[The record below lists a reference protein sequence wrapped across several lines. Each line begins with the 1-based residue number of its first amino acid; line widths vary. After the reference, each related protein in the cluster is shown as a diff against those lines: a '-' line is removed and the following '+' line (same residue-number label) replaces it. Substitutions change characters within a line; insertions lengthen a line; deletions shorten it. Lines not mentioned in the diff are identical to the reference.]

1 MARSNYHA
9 RAGPRRPIGL
19 SRAPGGRRLAQA
31 SLLGSRLS
39 PDPSPEETASTMLTP
54 QLVMYEDEVRRI
66 QAVADRL
73 QQDSRSR
80 AILVVDKNGQLI
92 AASGSATDLDTTSL
106 SSLVAG
112 NVAATGGIAK
122 LMEEEEFTGQ
132 FHEGKGLSI
141 HITLVGRRV
150 ILVVL
155 FDKNTT
161 HGLVRLRVKKAGV
174 ELESILEDVA
184 KKAQSPQQNVFAE
197 ITDADI
203 DNLFN
208 D

>member
-1 MARSNYHA
+1 
-9 RAGPRRPIGL
+9 
-19 SRAPGGRRLAQA
+19 
-31 SLLGSRLS
+31 
-39 PDPSPEETASTMLTP
+39 MLTS
-54 QLVMYEDEVRRI
+54 QIVMYEDEVRQI
-66 QAVADRL
+66 KDVADRL

-80 AILVVDKNGQLI
+80 AILVIDKNGQLI
-92 AASGSATDLDTTSL
+92 ADAGAAGELDTTSL

-122 LMEEEEFTGQ
+122 LIEEEEFTGQ
-132 FHEGKGLSI
+132 FHEGKGISVHMTI
-141 HITLVGRRV
+141 VGRRM

-161 HGLVRLRVKKAGV
+161 HGLVRLRVKKAIA
-174 ELESILEDVA
+174 ELETVLEEVA
-184 KKAQSPQQNVFAE
+184 KKAKSPQVNVFAE

>member
-1 MARSNYHA
+1 MN
-9 RAGPRRPIGL
+9 
-19 SRAPGGRRLAQA
+19 
-31 SLLGSRLS
+31 
-39 PDPSPEETASTMLTP
+39 MLNP
-54 QLVMYEDEVRRI
+54 QMVMYEEELQEI
-66 QAVADRL
+66 QGIADKL
-73 QQDSRSR
+73 QQDSRAR
-80 AILVVDKNGQLI
+80 TILIVDKNGQLI
-92 AASGSATDLDTTSL
+92 ASGGVDADLDTTSL

-122 LMEEEEFTGQ
+122 LIEEEEFTGQ
-132 FHEGKGLSI
+132 FHEGKDISVHMTI
-141 HITLVGRRV
+141 VARRI

-161 HGLVRLRVKKAGV
+161 HGLVRLRVKKAS
-174 ELESILEDVA
+174 EALTDVFDRLAEKA
-184 KKAQSPQQNVFAE
+184 KSQPQADVFAE

>member
-1 MARSNYHA
+1 
-9 RAGPRRPIGL
+9 
-19 SRAPGGRRLAQA
+19 
-31 SLLGSRLS
+31 
-39 PDPSPEETASTMLTP
+39 MLNP
-54 QLVMYEDEVRRI
+54 QMVMYEEELARI
-66 QAVADRL
+66 QAIGDQL

-80 AILVVDKNGQLI
+80 TILVVDKNGQLI
-92 AASGSATDLDTTSL
+92 AASGSADELDTTSL

-122 LMEEEEFTGQ
+122 LIEEEEFTGQ
-132 FHEGKGLSI
+132 FHEGKGISVHMTI
-141 HITLVGRRV
+141 VARRI

-155 FDKNTT
+155 FDKGTT
-161 HGLVRLRVKKAGV
+161 HGLVRLRVRKAIGELEKVFDDLSKKA
-174 ELESILEDVA
+174 EA
-184 KKAQSPQQNVFAE
+184 PQANVFAE

>member
-1 MARSNYHA
+1 MLIPEREY
-9 RAGPRRPIGL
+9 
-19 SRAPGGRRLAQA
+19 
-31 SLLGSRLS
+31 LLN
-39 PDPSPEETASTMLTP
+39 MLNP
-54 QLVMYEDEVRRI
+54 QLVMYEEEVRQI
-66 QAVADRL
+66 QAVADQL
-73 QQDSRSR
+73 HQDSRAQS
-80 AILVVDKNGQLI
+80 ILVIDKNGQLI
-92 AASGSATDLDTTSL
+92 VAAGSARDLDTTSL

-122 LMEEEEFTGQ
+122 LIEEDEFTGQ
-132 FHEGKGLSI
+132 FHEGKGI
-141 HITLVGRRV
+141 NINITLVGRRM

-161 HGLVRLRVKKAGV
+161 QGLVRLRVKKACT
-174 ELESILEDVA
+174 ELEKVLEEVA
-184 KKAQSPQQNVFAE
+184 KKSATPNQANVFAE

>member
-1 MARSNYHA
+1 
-9 RAGPRRPIGL
+9 
-19 SRAPGGRRLAQA
+19 
-31 SLLGSRLS
+31 
-39 PDPSPEETASTMLTP
+39 MLTP

-92 AASGSATDLDTTSL
+92 AASGSASELDTTSL

-161 HGLVRLRVKKAGV
+161 HGLVRLRVKKASV

>member
-1 MARSNYHA
+1 
-9 RAGPRRPIGL
+9 
-19 SRAPGGRRLAQA
+19 
-31 SLLGSRLS
+31 
-39 PDPSPEETASTMLTP
+39 MLTP
-54 QLVMYEDEVRRI
+54 QLVMYEDEVRQI

-92 AASGSATDLDTTSL
+92 AASGSAADLDTTSL

-122 LMEEEEFTGQ
+122 LIEEEEFTGQ
-132 FHEGKGLSI
+132 FHEGKGISVHMTI
-141 HITLVGRRV
+141 VGRKV
-150 ILVVL
+150 ILAVL
-155 FDKNTT
+155 FDRNTT
-161 HGLVRLRVKKAGV
+161 HGLVRLRVKKASV
-174 ELESILEDVA
+174 ELERILEEVA
-184 KKAQSPQQNVFAE
+184 KKAQSPQMNVFAE

>member
-1 MARSNYHA
+1 
-9 RAGPRRPIGL
+9 
-19 SRAPGGRRLAQA
+19 
-31 SLLGSRLS
+31 
-39 PDPSPEETASTMLTP
+39 MLTA
-54 QLVMYEDEVRRI
+54 QLVMYEDEVRQI
-66 QAVADRL
+66 QVVADRL

-92 AASGSATDLDTTSL
+92 AASGSAADLDTTSL

-122 LMEEEEFTGQ
+122 LIEEEEFTGQ
-132 FHEGKGLSI
+132 FHEGKGNSVHMTI
-141 HITLVGRRV
+141 VGRKM

-161 HGLVRLRVKKAGV
+161 QGLVKLRVRKASI
-174 ELESILEDVA
+174 ELERILDEVA
-184 KKAQSPQQNVFAE
+184 KKAKTPQANVFAE

>member
-1 MARSNYHA
+1 
-9 RAGPRRPIGL
+9 
-19 SRAPGGRRLAQA
+19 
-31 SLLGSRLS
+31 LLGSRLS

-155 FDKNTT
+155 FDKYTT

>member
-1 MARSNYHA
+1 M
-9 RAGPRRPIGL
+9 L
-19 SRAPGGRRLAQA
+19 S
-31 SLLGSRLS
+31 
-39 PDPSPEETASTMLTP
+39 P
-54 QLVMYEDEVRRI
+54 QLVMYEDEVRQI

-73 QQDSRSR
+73 RQDSRSR
-80 AILVVDKNGQLI
+80 SILVVDKNGQLV
-92 AASGSATDLDTTSL
+92 ASSSAEELDTTSL

-122 LMEEEEFTGQ
+122 LIEEEEFTGQ
-132 FHEGKGLSI
+132 FHEGKGLSVHMTI
-141 HITLVGRRV
+141 VGRRM
-150 ILVVL
+150 ILVVV

-161 HGLVRLRVKKAGV
+161 HGLVRLRVKKAST
-174 ELESILEDVA
+174 ELAKILEEVS
-184 KKAQSPQQNVFAE
+184 KKAQSPQVNVFAE

>member
-1 MARSNYHA
+1 
-9 RAGPRRPIGL
+9 
-19 SRAPGGRRLAQA
+19 
-31 SLLGSRLS
+31 
-39 PDPSPEETASTMLTP
+39 MLTA

-92 AASGSATDLDTTSL
+92 AASGSAIDMDTTSL

-132 FHEGKGLSI
+132 FHEGKGISI

-161 HGLVRLRVKKAGV
+161 HGLVRLRVKKASV

-184 KKAQSPQQNVFAE
+184 KKAQSPQTNVFAE

>member
-1 MARSNYHA
+1 MTN
-9 RAGPRRPIGL
+9 L
-19 SRAPGGRRLAQA
+19 SA
-31 SLLGSRLS
+31 
-39 PDPSPEETASTMLTP
+39 
-54 QLVMYEDEVRRI
+54 QLVMYEEEVKRI

-73 QQDSRSR
+73 QSDSRAR

-92 AASGSATDLDTTSL
+92 AASGSASELDTTSL

-122 LMEEEEFTGQ
+122 LIEEDEFTGQ
-132 FHEGKGLSI
+132 FHEGKGISI
-141 HITLVGRRV
+141 HMTLVGRRA
-150 ILVVL
+150 ILCVL

-161 HGLVRLRVKKAGV
+161 HGLVRLRVRKACG
-174 ELESILEDVA
+174 ELVKIFEALAV
-184 KKAQSPQQNVFAE
+184 KAASTPMPSVFDE
-197 ITDADI
+197 ITDEDI